1 MFWWKAR
8 FVSSNMTFQDMCL
21 WLIKQWPCWTWKKM
35 IKSKTFFPCL
45 FSLSLWGFEWNVNTD
60 VYVLRKNSIWLF
72 VVNIH
77 IFKFIFSPHPSS
89 PLLSYFITKWRK
101 KEWKSN
107 KTNDLEQYI
116 RFLFKW
122 KQYCSG
128 EV

>member
-1 MFWWKAR
+1 MITSNFQFWLNYAYDWGKSALSWSMHISSFKMFWWKVR

-60 VYVLRKNSIWLF
+60 AYVLRKNSIWLF

-89 PLLSYFITKWRK
+89 PLLSYFITK
-101 KEWKSN
+101 
-107 KTNDLEQYI
+107 
-116 RFLFKW
+116 
-122 KQYCSG
+122 
-128 EV
+128 